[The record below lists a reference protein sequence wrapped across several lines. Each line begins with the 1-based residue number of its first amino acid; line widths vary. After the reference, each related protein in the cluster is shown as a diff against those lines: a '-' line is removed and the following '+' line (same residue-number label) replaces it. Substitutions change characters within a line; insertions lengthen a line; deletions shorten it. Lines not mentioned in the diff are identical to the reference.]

1 MTDIY
6 VLIVAAF
13 HSADYFASRSCYI
26 LAQAAI
32 IIDLRREKRRDAKL
46 ITQCNSDNENLIPHL
61 TG

>member
-32 IIDLRREKRRDAKL
+32 IIDRDEK
-46 ITQCNSDNENLIPHL
+46 NSEMRN
-61 TG
+61 